1 MMNKDRI
8 YEERTCSN
16 FRELIAA
23 STRDFGTN
31 TAFSIKDKDK
41 KIHDISFIDFDNNIK
56 ELGSALLDLGLENK
70 KIAIISPDRYEWCC
84 SYFAISTANCI
95 VVPLDYLLPH
105 VELTRLIIESQVDAV
120 IFDSRYLDLM
130 SEISKNK
137 ESAVKFFICMDDNDY
152 NIFEGSDNSV
162 KPLNNKINNLLY
174 YSDLLK
180 KGHNL
185 LDAKNSKY
193 DSIKIN
199 NDELSILIYT
209 SGTTSKPKA
218 VMLSQYNICSNV
230 SAMTTLIKHQDN
242 DSILVFLPLHH
253 TLACTASF
261 LFCYYTGFRICFAD
275 SIKDIAK
282 NLVEY
287 KISGLVCVPAV
298 LDIMYRQIIRGVKK
312 SGKYVPFKILCG
324 ISNFLMFFHIDLRRK
339 FFKEILDNFGGNM
352 RTIIYGSASSD
363 KKTIHLLNT
372 IGIVMIQGYGLTET
386 APVISCESDKYHSE
400 SGSSGFPLYNEEVKI
415 DNPDETG
422 TGEILVKGP
431 NVMLGY
437 YNNPEA
443 TKNAFKDGWFCTG
456 DLGRFGKDGSL
467 FVTGRKKDLIVLSN
481 GKKVFPEELEALLN
495 KLDLVEESMIYEKND
510 RICAKI
516 VYSKDNPLVK
526 DMTEDQIHDSI
537 EKSIKDIN
545 KNLPIYKYIRE
556 FILSD
561 EPLIKTT
568 TQKIKRHEEMA
579 KINND

>member
-1 MMNKDRI
+1 MSKNKI
-8 YEERTCSN
+8 YEERTCTN
-16 FRELIAA
+16 FRELIDKC
-23 STRDFGTN
+23 TRDFGTR
-31 TAFSIKDKDK
+31 TAFSVKDNEK
-41 KIHDISFIDFDNNIK
+41 KIHNISFIDFDNNIK
-56 ELGSALLDLGLENK
+56 ELGSALLDLGLETK

-95 VVPLDYLLPH
+95 VVPLDYLLPY
-105 VELTRLIIESQVDAV
+105 VELTRLIVESQVDAI
-120 IFDSRYLDLM
+120 IFDGKYIDLM
-130 SEISKNK
+130 KDISKNK
-137 ESAVKFFICMDDNDY
+137 DSAVKHFICMDKGTTNKDSLNT
-152 NIFEGSDNSV
+152 NIVE
-162 KPLNNKINNLLY
+162 IENLIY
-174 YSDLLK
+174 FSDLLK
-180 KGHNL
+180 KGKNL
-185 LDAKNSKY
+185 LDSKKSQY
-193 DSIKIN
+193 TDVKI
-199 NDELSILIYT
+199 DKDKLSILIYT

-230 SAMTTLIKHQDN
+230 SAMTTLIKYEEN

-261 LFCYYTGFRICFAD
+261 LFCYYVGFRICFAD
-275 SIKDIAK
+275 SIKDIGK
-282 NLVEY
+282 NLIEY

-298 LDIMYRQIIRGVKK
+298 LDIIYRQIIRGVKK

-339 FFKEILDNFGGNM
+339 FFKEILDNFGGHI

-372 IGIVMIQGYGLTET
+372 IGIDMIQGYGLTET
-386 APVISCESDKYHSE
+386 APVISCESDKYHYE
-400 SGSSGFPLYNEEVKI
+400 TGSSGFPLYNEEVKI
-415 DNPDETG
+415 DNPDESG
-422 TGEILVKGP
+422 NGEILVKGP

-443 TKNAFKDGWFCTG
+443 TENAFKDGWFCTG
-456 DLGRFGKDGSL
+456 DLGHFGKDGSL
-467 FVTGRKKDLIVLSN
+467 FITGRKKDLIVLNN

-495 KLDLVEESMIYEKND
+495 KLELVSESMIYEKDD

-516 VYSKDNPLVK
+516 VYSKENPLIGNMSV
-526 DMTEDQIHDSI
+526 EEIHSSI

-556 FILSD
+556 FTLTD

-579 KINND
+579 KIKK